1 MKGRILV
8 GGGTGFVGRE
18 VVKLFE
24 RLDYEVVVISR
35 KIKETPSKGQDFL
48 NNLFFKDEQAV
59 RSNTKT
65 WADIEEYGLPP
76 GTVGVVNTAGQNVL
90 DPLRRWT
97 PGFRQDVYNSRV
109 NTNYLLAKAIAKSRD
124 KPRAFVHM
132 SGVGFYPPG
141 PDVHDESSE
150 GGKHD
155 FLARLV
161 TDWEKAAELPPDI
174 PSRVVALRS
183 GVVLGRT
190 GGLVQQTILPFSLG
204 LGGPMGSVSGHQVMP
219 WIHVKDLARLVAH
232 CVFTP
237 CSGVYNAVA
246 PQTTTNK
253 EFVSAYARELSR
265 PAVIPLP
272 GFVFRAVFGTERA
285 NMITESQTVQ
295 PRRTLESGFTFSY
308 PNIREAAEEFA
319 HFMYDDPDTLE
330 KEK

>member
-24 RLDYEVVVISR
+24 RLDYEVIVISR
-35 KIKETPSKGQDFL
+35 KITPSRSQEFVK
-48 NNLFFKDEQAV
+48 NLIFKDEEPV
-59 RSNTKT
+59 RNNTKT
-65 WADIEEYGLPP
+65 WVDIEEYGLPP

-90 DPLRRWT
+90 DPLKRWT
-97 PGFRQDVYNSRV
+97 PGFKQNVYNSRV
-109 NTNYLLAKAIAKSRD
+109 NTNYLLAKAISKSND
-124 KPRAFVHM
+124 KPRAFVHI

-141 PDVHDESSE
+141 PDVHDESSD

-161 TDWEKAAELPPDI
+161 TDWEKAAQLPPDI
-174 PSRVVALRS
+174 PSRVVSLRS

-190 GGLVQQTILPFSLG
+190 GGMVQQTILPFSLG
-204 LGGPMGSVSGHQVMP
+204 LGGTMGSGHQVMP

-246 PQTTTNK
+246 PQVITNK
-253 EFVSAYARELSR
+253 EFVTAYARELSR
-265 PAVIPLP
+265 PAVIPVP
-272 GFVFRAVFGTERA
+272 GMAIRAIFGAERA
-285 NMITESQTVQ
+285 NLITQCQTVQ

-308 PNIREAAEEFA
+308 PTISEAAEEFA
-319 HFMYDDPDTLE
+319 HFMYEDPDSLQ